1 MALGLILICVTLG
14 AFGQLCL
21 KKGVGSEHLKGLLGI
36 LGAFRSPYV
45 IVGFLAYG
53 ISSLLWLAV
62 LSRTDLSFA
71 YPLVS
76 ISYLLTV
83 LGAAVIFREDVSLM
97 RWAGVLLICAGIA
110 FMVRS
115 GS

>member
-14 AFGQLCL
+14 AAGQLCL
-21 KKGVGSEHLKGLLGI
+21 KRGVGNQQLSGLLAI
-36 LGAFRSPYV
+36 LAAFRNPYV
-45 IVGFLAYG
+45 VLGFLSYG
-53 ISSLLWLAV
+53 LSSLLWLAV

-76 ISYLLTV
+76 ISYLGTV
-83 LGAAVIFREDVSLM
+83 LGAAIFFHEEVSLI

>member
-14 AFGQLCL
+14 ALGQLAL
-21 KKGVGSEHLKGLLGI
+21 KKGVGNEHLKGLLGI
-36 LGAFRSPYV
+36 LSAFRNPYV

-53 ISSLLWLAV
+53 VSSLLWLAV
-62 LSRTDLSFA
+62 LSRTELSFA

-83 LGAAVIFREDVSLM
+83 LGAAVLFHEHVGFM

-115 GS
+115 GP

>member
-14 AFGQLCL
+14 AAGQLCL
-21 KKGVGSEHLKGLLGI
+21 KRGVGAEPLSGLGSV

-45 IVGFLAYG
+45 LLGFILYG
-53 ISSLLWLAV
+53 VSSLLWLAV
-62 LSRTDLSFA
+62 LSRADLSFA

-76 ISYLLTV
+76 ISYIITV
-83 LGAAVIFREDVSLM
+83 LGAAIFMGEQVTFT

-115 GS
+115 GT